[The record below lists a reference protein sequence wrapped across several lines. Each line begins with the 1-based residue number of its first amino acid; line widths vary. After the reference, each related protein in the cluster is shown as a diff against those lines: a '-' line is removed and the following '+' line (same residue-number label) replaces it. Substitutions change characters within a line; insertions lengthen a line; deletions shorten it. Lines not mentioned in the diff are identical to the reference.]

1 MSKIKHLKG
10 LAAAIGILVLIFD
23 TETGANG
30 IQEGIEL
37 CLKALI
43 PSLFPLVVCSTYLTG
58 NLQKLPWLRP
68 LGIFCGIPEGTE
80 TLLIT
85 GLLGGYPIGAQNI
98 TIAWR
103 QGTLSK
109 TDAQQ
114 MLAFCNNAGP
124 AFLFGIV
131 AASFDHKWIP
141 WVLWCIHITAA
152 LITSASLPRQAKQT
166 VSKNIENHISLPQTL
181 KKSILVMSQ
190 ICGWVLLFRMM
201 LNYFQKWFLH
211 MLPGAA
217 QVLLIGLLELSNGC
231 LLLPALE
238 SEGLRM
244 IVASALLAMGG
255 LCVTLQTISVT
266 EGLSLRYYFPGK
278 VLQASVSILMAVAMQ
293 FFLPPAQRFPLHPGW
308 MAVITGVA
316 VISTLFLG
324 KTEKNSSI
332 PVVIGV

>member
-1 MSKIKHLKG
+1 
-10 LAAAIGILVLIFD
+10 
-23 TETGANG
+23 
-30 IQEGIEL
+30 
-37 CLKALI
+37 
-43 PSLFPLVVCSTYLTG
+43 
-58 NLQKLPWLRP
+58 
-68 LGIFCGIPEGTE
+68 
-80 TLLIT
+80 
-85 GLLGGYPIGAQNI
+85 
-98 TIAWR
+98 
-103 QGTLSK
+103 
-109 TDAQQ
+109 
-114 MLAFCNNAGP
+114 
-124 AFLFGIV
+124 
-131 AASFDHKWIP
+131 
-141 WVLWCIHITAA
+141 
-152 LITSASLPRQAKQT
+152 
-166 VSKNIENHISLPQTL
+166 
-181 KKSILVMSQ
+181 
-190 ICGWVLLFRMM
+190 
-201 LNYFQKWFLH
+201 

-278 VLQASVSILMAVAMQ
+278 VLQASVSILMTVAMQ
-293 FFLPPAQRFPLHPGW
+293 FFLPPAQRFPLRPVW